1 MKEAHQRLDSPNSQS
16 RRDLI
21 KAAAAFAAAGSVPLA
36 QSNDDDESRH
46 RQGAIL
52 AYIGT
57 YTPNGQGIHLYS
69 MNPSTGNLTP
79 LKVFPSSS
87 PSWLAFDP
95 AKKYLYA
102 GNEINPGLVSAYAVN
117 PANGDLTFLNSVA
130 AGGSP
135 AHVSVD
141 PKGQFV
147 FVANYGGGTVAV
159 LPILSNGG
167 LGVATDIKNTNTAC
181 SPACPVGPT
190 KAQNAPPGS
199 FAISGHDAPHAH
211 MIEADA
217 AGNYLIA
224 QDLGLDL
231 TIVWSLDRQNGKLVN
246 HQTVPSSPGAGP
258 RHFAFHPNGR
268 WFYSLNEE
276 SSTLTFMT
284 YNAATGLL
292 TPQEEISTLPASFTG
307 TNFTSEVIVSK
318 DGRFVYCCNRLHN
331 SVAIFDVEGTGKVKL
346 IGETWTRAD
355 YPRNCNIDPTGNF
368 MYVCHNRSD
377 NVTTFRVNRG
387 SGRLSFTGQY
397 VPVGS
402 PAVITFL

>member
-1 MKEAHQRLDSPNSQS
+1 
-16 RRDLI
+16 
-21 KAAAAFAAAGSVPLA
+21 
-36 QSNDDDESRH
+36 
-46 RQGAIL
+46 
-52 AYIGT
+52 
-57 YTPNGQGIHLYS
+57 
-69 MNPSTGNLTP
+69 MNQ
-79 LKVFPSSS
+79 
-87 PSWLAFDP
+87 
-95 AKKYLYA
+95 
-102 GNEINPGLVSAYAVN
+102 
-117 PANGDLTFLNSVA
+117 ANGDLTFLNSQL

-147 FVANYGGGTVAV
+147 FAANYGGGTVAV
-159 LPILSNGG
+159 LPIQQNGG
-167 LGVATDIKNTNTAC
+167 LGAATHILSTNTAC
-181 SPACPVGPT
+181 SPPCPVGPA
-190 KAQNAPPGS
+190 KAQKAPPGS

-217 AGNYLIA
+217 AGKYVIA

-231 TIVWSLDRQNGKLVN
+231 TIVWLLDRQNGKLVN

-276 SSTLTFMT
+276 ASTLTFIT
-284 YNAATGLL
+284 YNASTGLL
-292 TPQEEISTLPASFTG
+292 TPQEEISTLPATFTG

-318 DGRFVYCCNRLHN
+318 NGRFVYCLNRLHN
-331 SVAIFDVEGTGKVKL
+331 SVAIFDVEGTGRVKL
-346 IGETWTRAD
+346 VGEAWTRAD

-377 NVTTFRVNRG
+377 NVTTFRVNHG
-387 SGRLSFTGQY
+387 NGKLTFTGQY